1 MYKFKRFL
9 KKIFTPV
16 SIMVI
21 PHDSKRTINFRV
33 PSIGIVLSVFL
44 WIFGTFYV
52 LTATVNTIEYY
63 QMKNKVD
70 FYSSQFT
77 ELQKAMNMIMKAD
90 SEFRRLL
97 SFGSKEQ
104 LLENVEAKKTTD
116 NAGSLDMEQLRE
128 QIRKTVDTVA
138 VVGDYLKEQKDLYA
152 AMPRGWPVTGRVT
165 SHYGHREDPKYG
177 GPEFHAGIDISVPK
191 GTPIRATAD
200 GVVSFSG
207 WSPGNGNLVVIEHG
221 MGYSTLYAHNSENK
235 VAVGKRVKR
244 GAIVSLAGATGYT
257 TGSHLHYEVWV
268 NGKAVNP
275 RDYIWED
282 ASVSEKK

>member
-9 KKIFTPV
+9 KKLFTPV
-16 SIMVI
+16 SIMMI

-33 PSIGIVLSVFL
+33 PSIGIALSVFL
-44 WIFGTFYV
+44 CVAGTFYLLV
-52 LTATVNTIEYY
+52 ATVNTIEYY
-63 QMKNKVD
+63 QMKSRVD

-77 ELQKAMNMIMKAD
+77 ELQKAMNMINRAD

-104 LLENVEAKKTTD
+104 ILENVEAKKTAD
-116 NAGSLDMEQLRE
+116 DAGSLDMEQLRE

-138 VVGDYLKEQKDLYA
+138 VVSDYLKERKDLYA
-152 AMPRGWPVTGRVT
+152 AMPRGWPVVGRVT

-235 VAVGKRVKR
+235 VAVGNRLKR